1 MVRLSENEIIR
12 QLERIETP
20 TISNVVAAYPESDL
34 CLKLYDAWFGQW
46 YTDSTMH
53 CMYPEFG
60 PRVGYAATAVFSEKS
75 NQPTGVDRWALPEH
89 IDGTRKPVILVAK
102 QVFPS
107 SLANRVGL
115 FGGNMT
121 TQYKALGVV
130 GVVTDGPMRDI
141 DEIREMAFQ
150 YLATGVT
157 PSHGEIMQTA
167 VGVPVKVCGMTV
179 MPGDMIHMDVHGAVK
194 FPASRMAE
202 VLENAQELVTR
213 EAEERKIFEDTPF
226 SLAKWKNSIKAAQ

>member
-1 MVRLSENEIIR
+1 
-12 QLERIETP
+12 
-20 TISNVVAAYPESDL
+20 
-34 CLKLYDAWFGQW
+34 
-46 YTDSTMH
+46 
-53 CMYPEFG
+53 
-60 PRVGYAATAVFSEKS
+60 
-75 NQPTGVDRWALPEH
+75 
-89 IDGTRKPVILVAK
+89 
-102 QVFPS
+102 
-107 SLANRVGL
+107 
-115 FGGNMT
+115 MT